1 MLTLFHLVVILLG
14 VAGLLALVAG
24 IRALRRRRPL
34 RFTFEVLL
42 GLLLLTSGAL
52 LLTLGVA
59 TRGYQAFTREVAAV
73 RVMVTPTGA
82 HRFTAQF
89 RFPDGRVAQFPLAGD
104 QIYVDAHILKWKPIA
119 NFFGLHTAYELD
131 RVAGRYK
138 KIEDEQTKPRTVFVL
153 AQKKPIDMFTL
164 RQRFPLFRPLL
175 DAEYGSGTFM
185 AVPQAA
191 EWEIRVSTTG
201 LLVRK
206 KGEGVGR
213 RPYGPEEEQTT

>member
-34 RFTFEVLL
+34 RFTLEVLL

-59 TRGYQAFTREVAAV
+59 TRGYQAFTREVAAA

-104 QIYVDAHILKWKPIA
+104 QIYVDAHILKWKPVA

-131 RVAGRYK
+131 RVAGRY
-138 KIEDEQTKPRTVFVL
+138 EDLAQEQANPRTVYSL
-153 AQKKPIDMFTL
+153 ADQTPLNIFRL
-164 RQRFPLFRPLL
+164 RQRYVVLAPLL
-175 DAEYGSGTFM
+175 DAEYGSGTFGR
-185 AVPQAA
+185 VRRPTTF
-191 EWEIRVSTTG
+191 EVRVSTTG
-201 LLVRK
+201 LLIREVP
-206 KGEGVGR
+206 VGS
-213 RPYGPEEEQTT
+213 